1 MIIRNSI
8 VVIIIVNVIR
18 YTIII
23 IICINIIRYAI
34 IVGIRNLI
42 IVIINVIWYS
52 LHKLN
57 NRFSNFWCHFDDND
71 QVPDSDYDGIP
82 DNIDTDDDNDGVPD
96 DIDNDDDNNGVPDDH
111 ESSLITVKSRA
122 VACLG

>member
-18 YTIII
+18 DTIII

-42 IVIINVIWYS
+42 IVIINVI
-52 LHKLN
+52 
-57 NRFSNFWCHFDDND
+57 
-71 QVPDSDYDGIP
+71 
-82 DNIDTDDDNDGVPD
+82 
-96 DIDNDDDNNGVPDDH
+96 
-111 ESSLITVKSRA
+111 
-122 VACLG
+122 